1 MEFLIACDLEGIHG
15 VVGLPY
21 ETLTGSPDY
30 AKAIE
35 GAILEI
41 NTVTKTLFENGA
53 TKVAVWDNHGGGEN
67 IDFSKLDDRIIRV
80 SGKGCEYRFDFTKQ
94 HDFKAIIFLG
104 YHAKEGEPGGV
115 LAHSYNS
122 KAIQYIKLDG
132 KAVGELTVDTLICKL
147 NGITPI
153 LCATDDVALKEITEL
168 CNGITTVVTKIGKG
182 RNAAELK
189 EREEV
194 LTALTEATEKAVK
207 APMPSI
213 NFTEKGSYHLEIR
226 YTRAEKAGERLA
238 QAIEKGLTASYG
250 EDTHVVHYT
259 IDNLKLIPKFL

>member
-21 ETLTGSPDY
+21 ETLTATPDY
-30 AKAIE
+30 AKAVE

-41 NTVTKTLFENGA
+41 NTVTRTLFENGA

-67 IDFSKLDDRIIRV
+67 IDFSKLDSRIIRV
-80 SGKGCEYRFDFTKQ
+80 TNKGCEYRYDFVKE
-94 HDFKAIIFLG
+94 HDFKAIIYLG

-122 KAIQYIKLDG
+122 KAIQYIKLDN
-132 KAVGELTVDTLICKL
+132 KAVGELSVDTLICKL

-168 CNGITTVVTKIGKG
+168 CSGITTVVTKIGKG
-182 RNAAELK
+182 RNSAVLKDRDDVLSELEK
-189 EREEV
+189 ATI
-194 LTALTEATEKAVK
+194 TALNK
-207 APMPSI
+207 PMPSI
-213 NFTEKGSYHLEIR
+213 GFTFKDSYHLEIR

-238 QAIEKGLTASYG
+238 QALEKGIQASYG
-250 EDTHVVHYT
+250 EDTHIVHYT